1 VLGTGESAT
10 VVLVV
15 LVTVVVVASGDGI
28 VVETVEVGG
37 LGDVVEVLGAHGGP
51 TKAWV

>member
-15 LVTVVVVASGDGI
+15 LVTVVVVASGDGT
-28 VVETVEVGG
+28 VVETVEMGG
-37 LGDVVEVLGAHGGP
+37 LGDVVDVVGAHAGP
-51 TKAWV
+51 TKDWV